1 VKTRE
6 GMPAGETMQITVQGS
21 ANFIIT
27 PEMLFIDEEATQNP
41 LKEIETLDLALAK
54 IPMKALYKL
63 QISVMQEIQ
72 SRARSDAMN
81 LQIVQEENITL
92 KEAIIQEGKEKNIVQ
107 QKVEEMEKHISE
119 VFQTI
124 PDNAGSEEVSS
135 EEKMRKIAQALEQY
149 KSQIKELEE
158 RAVPTT
164 PPEVRV
170 Q

>member
-1 VKTRE
+1 MLEK
-6 GMPAGETMQITVQGS
+6 QCKSQVQGS
-21 ANFIIT
+21 TNFIIT
-27 PEMLFIDEEATQNP
+27 PEMLFIDEEATQKP

-54 IPMKALYKL
+54 IPTKALYKL
-63 QISVMQEIQ
+63 QISVVQEIQ
-72 SRARSDAMN
+72 SRERSDATN
-81 LQIVQEENITL
+81 LQIAQEENITL
-92 KEAIIQEGKEKNIVQ
+92 KEAINQEGKEKKIVQ

-124 PDNAGSEEVSS
+124 PDNAESEEVSS

-164 PPEVRV
+164 PPEVRA